1 VLVVISFVIFLLLYL
16 APGSPEQLLLGPRQ
30 ATPATVAAI
39 RHQYHLDDPF
49 FVRYWD
55 WVKNATHFEFGRS
68 IRTNET
74 VTSAITQRLRL
85 SLQLGGLAFGV
96 AMLLGVPLGVL
107 AAMRRRT
114 SVDRSIVGLSVVG
127 VSAPA
132 FATGILLL
140 YVFAVRLG
148 WFPVF
153 GQGSGFFGRLW
164 HLTLPAIALGL
175 TGMGLI
181 LRLTRAGT
189 AAALEQDYV
198 AFARARGVG
207 RGRILRAYVVR
218 NALVP
223 IVTGAG
229 LILAYMLAGAVLVEV
244 TFALPGVGLLLVE
257 SITAKDIPVVQG
269 LTLMI
274 AVFVVAINLLVDLLY
289 LAIDPR
295 IGFEGAR
302 V

>member
-1 VLVVISFVIFLLLYL
+1 
-16 APGSPEQLLLGPRQ
+16 
-30 ATPATVAAI
+30 
-39 RHQYHLDDPF
+39 
-49 FVRYWD
+49 VR
-55 WVKNATHFEFGRS
+55 
-68 IRTNET
+68 
-74 VTSAITQRLRL
+74 
-85 SLQLGGLAFGV
+85 
-96 AMLLGVPLGVL
+96 
-107 AAMRRRT
+107 
-114 SVDRSIVGLSVVG
+114 
-127 VSAPA
+127 
-132 FATGILLL
+132 
-140 YVFAVRLG
+140 
-148 WFPVF
+148 
-153 GQGSGFFGRLW
+153 
-164 HLTLPAIALGL
+164 
-175 TGMGLI
+175 
-181 LRLTRAGT
+181 
-189 AAALEQDYV
+189 
-198 AFARARGVG
+198 

-302 V
+302 A